1 MSKAKTLAETVSTG
15 GVLATGEVS
24 ASQVTGTLPIANG
37 GTGLSTLG
45 TAGQVLTVN
54 SGATALEY
62 VDAGGGVEV
71 YEYDDRGDLRLLTAQ
86 QDDQAVVEG
95 LGYFVFAEGSTEP
108 DDDESCFATS
118 TGRWLLE
125 AIHWD
130 VCDTWNL
137 PDDQVRDAF
146 DEDELIRFNN
156 NFNNR
161 FNSTVLFGTAFCS
174 ITSVASVAS
183 TTFTG
188 TVTGASI
195 GDTVIAT
202 PPNQLGSTATNTG
215 RLAFHAYVSSANT
228 VTVVLT
234 NASAAVSTTNIAIQT
249 NWPIRVIKN
258 I

>member
-137 PDDQVRDAF
+137 PDDQARDA
-146 DEDELIRFNN
+146 
-156 NFNNR
+156 
-161 FNSTVLFGTAFCS
+161 LFGTAFCS
-174 ITSVASVAS
+174 IISVASVAS

-188 TVTGASI
+188 TVIGASI

-202 PPNQLGSTATNTG
+202 PPDELGSTNIDTG
-215 RLAFHAYVSSANT
+215 RLAFHAYVSSANI

-234 NASAAVSTTNIAIQT
+234 NAAATIAGTNTAIRT
-249 NWPIRVIKN
+249 NWPIKVIKN
-258 I
+258 S